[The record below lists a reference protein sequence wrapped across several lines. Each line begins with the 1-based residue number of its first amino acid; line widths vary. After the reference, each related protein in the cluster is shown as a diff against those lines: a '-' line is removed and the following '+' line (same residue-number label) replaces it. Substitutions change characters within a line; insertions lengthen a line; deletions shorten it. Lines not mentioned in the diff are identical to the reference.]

1 VVARMEAYGP
11 VADIILGHHERWDG
25 QGYPRA
31 LAGEQIPLL
40 ARVVTIAD
48 AYDVMIARDSY
59 RRPRTSSEAVTELR
73 RVAGSQLDPALVD
86 TFVKLL
92 EDRGLRFR
100 HADDAD
106 FEAELAFERRVRRY
120 ARSGRVFA

>member
-1 VVARMEAYGP
+1 
-11 VADIILGHHERWDG
+11 
-25 QGYPRA
+25 
-31 LAGEQIPLL
+31 
-40 ARVVTIAD
+40 
-48 AYDVMIARDSY
+48 MIARDSY

-86 TFVKLL
+86 TFVRLL

-120 ARSGRVFA
+120 ARAGRVFA